1 MSSISL
7 RLPESL
13 HKQARELAKRED
25 ISINQLIATALAEK
39 MAALMTGE
47 YLAERAARGRRRKF
61 ERVLGKVRA
70 RDAAPTEGDEL

>member
-1 MSSISL
+1 MSSIGL

-13 HKQARELAKRED
+13 HKQARELAKREE

-47 YLAERAARGRRRKF
+47 YLAERAERGRRRKF
-61 ERVLGKVRA
+61 ERVLGKVRERNA
-70 RDAAPTEGDEL
+70 EPVEGDEL